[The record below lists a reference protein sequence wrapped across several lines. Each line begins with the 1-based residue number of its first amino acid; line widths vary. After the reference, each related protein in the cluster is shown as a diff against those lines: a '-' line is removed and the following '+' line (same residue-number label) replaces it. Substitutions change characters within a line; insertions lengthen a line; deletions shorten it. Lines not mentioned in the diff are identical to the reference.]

1 MFSFFKKK
9 PSSPAPGATSTPAP
23 LELDITQESP
33 VEAEIYP
40 EPELE
45 PLSAQAPAVEEEP
58 EPLLTF
64 EEWDRILAEQEAANK
79 ARAEARTEP
88 GPPKRRF
95 DARGRPIDDS
105 APPKA
110 APMPMPPQRPAP
122 KVEEEAPLAPVVND
136 PAPEPPPEENE
147 EAPQE
152 TPLEAL
158 VRRCN
163 DDPYDADL
171 CHSLARLA
179 YSEKQPHVAVAP
191 LVRTAGLIMSSD
203 SNTAIELLTR
213 LLNMRQDTIHSDLML
228 AEVCLAH
235 DRMREAE
242 QALKA
247 ALRIEPENHTAAVG
261 MIRVSLWAKRPQEAI
276 EFCHRVLAVDQNGA
290 QVWEQLGDAHVFT
303 GNVADATDS
312 WLTAARLYG
321 HAQAYDDAIRVYS
334 MIVMIDPNHP
344 SAAEERANLGYVEP
358 E

>member
-9 PSSPAPGATSTPAP
+9 LSSPASSPAPKPESLEPDATQGA
-23 LELDITQESP
+23 L
-33 VEAEIYP
+33 VEAERRL
-40 EPELE
+40 EPELV
-45 PLSAQAPAVEEEP
+45 AAPAVGEEA

-64 EEWDRILAEQEAANK
+64 EEWDRILAEQQTPSK
-79 ARAEARTEP
+79 GGAEADAP
-88 GPPKRRF
+88 QRRF
-95 DARGRPIDDS
+95 DVRGRPIEDT
-105 APPKA
+105 APPKVT
-110 APMPMPPQRPAP
+110 PMPTPPPSSAPAVEVEGP
-122 KVEEEAPLAPVVND
+122 AAASVEVPSPPLEEEAPR
-136 PAPEPPPEENE
+136 
-147 EAPQE
+147 E

-191 LVRTAGLIMSSD
+191 LVRTAGLIMASD
-203 SNTAIELLTR
+203 PNTAIELLTR

-228 AEVCLAH
+228 AEICLKH

-247 ALRIEPENHTAAVG
+247 ALRIEPENHTAALG

-276 EFCHRVLAVDQNGA
+276 EFCHRVLAVHQDGA
-290 QVWEQLGDAHVFT
+290 VVWEQLGDAHVFS
-303 GNVADATDS
+303 GNVVDATDA

-334 MIVMIDPNHP
+334 MIVMVDPNHP
-344 SAAEERANLGYVEP
+344 SAAGERANLGYVEP

>member
-9 PSSPAPGATSTPAP
+9 PSSPAPGPASTPEP
-23 LELDITQESP
+23 LGLDVTQGAP

-40 EPELE
+40 EPDLE
-45 PLSAQAPAVEEEP
+45 PAPAPAVDEEP

-64 EEWDRILAEQEAANK
+64 EEWDRILAEQEATNK
-79 ARAEARTEP
+79 ARAEARAEARTEA
-88 GPPKRRF
+88 GPAKRRF

-105 APPKA
+105 APPKVTPMPVTRRIAAVEAEA
-110 APMPMPPQRPAP
+110 APAPAAPQF
-122 KVEEEAPLAPVVND
+122 
-136 PAPEPPPEENE
+136 APEPSPVDDEPTL
-147 EAPQE
+147 QE

-179 YSEKQPHVAVAP
+179 YSEKQPQVAVAP

-203 SNTAIELLTR
+203 SNTAIELLAR

-228 AEVCLAH
+228 AEICLAH
-235 DRMREAE
+235 DRMRDAE
-242 QALKA
+242 HALKA
-247 ALRIEPENHTAAVG
+247 ALRMEPENHTASVG
-261 MIRVSLWAKRPQEAI
+261 MIRVSLWAKRPLEAI
-276 EFCHRVLAVDQNGA
+276 EFCHRVLAVDQEGA
-290 QVWEQLGDAHVFT
+290 ATWEQLGDAHAFT
-303 GNVADATDS
+303 GNVVDATDS

-321 HAQAYDDAIRVYS
+321 HAQAYDEAIRVYS
-334 MIVMIDPNHP
+334 MIVMVDPSHP